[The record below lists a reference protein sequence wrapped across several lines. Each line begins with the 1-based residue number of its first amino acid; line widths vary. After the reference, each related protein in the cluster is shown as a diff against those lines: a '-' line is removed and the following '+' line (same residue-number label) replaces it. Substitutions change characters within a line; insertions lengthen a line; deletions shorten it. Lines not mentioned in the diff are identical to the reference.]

1 MKIDKKIIL
10 IGLFSLI
17 IPIILNF
24 LFVIFTKIAEGNL
37 NFLFAKGLNNSN
49 WLSFYAGYMPALV
62 TLISIIVLIKNN
74 QELLENQTKENN
86 KILEFQ
92 KIEIEYRNRKEDLE
106 KLKNIFVETLIAFDT
121 EIFFKFITTISTNTS
136 KEYKQIFIETQEKL
150 VKAKKK
156 IEFLSDITIS
166 FEMCNCE
173 KKTCEKREK
182 VEKLQKIYYDNMEIY
197 WNLIV
202 TFITKIIPKK
212 EILEI
217 KREIHNNIIREKIL
231 LEDLLKRNPNLKTE
245 ELREVKNKEKVILE
259 ELNKL
264 NIEIEKLFEVEKIN
278 AFREKNM
285 PELQGKFKEYL
296 LYKEKEIDDFF
307 NNRFKELECKYG
319 RF

>member
-1 MKIDKKIIL
+1 MKIDKKFIW

-49 WLSFYAGYMPALV
+49 WLSFYTGYMPALV

-92 KIEIEYRNRKEDLE
+92 KIEIEYRNKKEDLE

-231 LEDLLKRNPNLKTE
+231 LEDFRSGKMGRITLETVE
-245 ELREVKNKEKVILE
+245 ERK
-259 ELNKL
+259 
-264 NIEIEKLFEVEKIN
+264 
-278 AFREKNM
+278 
-285 PELQGKFKEYL
+285 
-296 LYKEKEIDDFF
+296 
-307 NNRFKELECKYG
+307 
-319 RF
+319 

>member
-1 MKIDKKIIL
+1 M
-10 IGLFSLI
+10 
-17 IPIILNF
+17 
-24 LFVIFTKIAEGNL
+24 
-37 NFLFAKGLNNSN
+37 
-49 WLSFYAGYMPALV
+49 
-62 TLISIIVLIKNN
+62 
-74 QELLENQTKENN
+74 
-86 KILEFQ
+86 EFQ
-92 KIEIEYRNRKEDLE
+92 KIEIEYRNKKEDLE

-217 KREIHNNIIREKIL
+217 KREIYNNIIREKIL
-231 LEDLLKRNPNLKTE
+231 LEDLLKRNPNLKIE